1 MEIRNLKLDQIFNEF
16 TIEEASK
23 FMILTFERMLNIIFP
38 ECSKL
43 RNKKIDTCIVVIDL
57 SDVSL
62 LKLFDN

>member
-16 TIEEASK
+16 TIKEASK

-43 RNKKIDTCIVVIDL
+43 INKRIDTCIVVIDL